1 MVKMVHFMLCGMCS
15 VVSNSLQLHGLQST
29 NGPLSMGFSRQEYWS
44 GLLFP
49 TPGIL
54 CGFHC
59 NFKNGE
65 YTNQNKDYSIYNKSD
80 PSCCTYSGSENKG
93 RGRSSGFSAGSWARL
108 THELS
113 HVGMLTG
120 QDIFL
125 DHTPI

>member
-54 CGFHC
+54 CGCHC

-65 YTNQNKDYSIYNKSD
+65 YTNQNKDYIFTTNQTHPAAPIVD
-80 PSCCTYSGSENKG
+80 QRIQAEGG
-93 RGRSSGFSAGSWARL
+93 AQGFLLGAGP
-108 THELS
+108 
-113 HVGMLTG
+113 G
-120 QDIFL
+120 
-125 DHTPI
+125 